1 MFDLGIGFSEL
12 LLIGV
17 IALIV
22 VGPEDLPVLLR
33 TLGRYARS
41 VKRVADDFRA
51 EFNEALKEAEIDKI
65 KNPID
70 DMQNEIMNSQRT
82 MSATMDAE
90 NLIDFEEH
98 NRRILENEKLEL
110 AGRTNDDGARSAGV
124 ESDAGAASDGPE
136 SGVEALPLARKEGL

>member
-1 MFDLGIGFSEL
+1 MFDIGIGFSEL

-41 VKRVADDFRA
+41 VKHVADEFRA
-51 EFNEALKEAEIDKI
+51 EFDKALKDAEIDQLKS
-65 KNPID
+65 PID
-70 DMQNEIMNSQRT
+70 EMQKEIMGSQRT
-82 MSATMDAE
+82 MSAALDGE

-98 NRRILENEKLEL
+98 NRRILENEKLDL
-110 AGRTNDDGARSAGV
+110 AARREGEAV
-124 ESDAGAASDGPE
+124 HNAGAG
-136 SGVEALPLARKEGL
+136 GVAEAAVPDAAAAADDMPMARKEGH